1 MMSVLTG
8 RFAMLK
14 RTAGYS
20 DLLFTFRGLPRRP
33 VWVGWLTA
41 AVFAQGSPEHYRL
54 TVPVFRLSVVY
65 LEWAQQVGERPG
77 MQKYYPIYP
86 CGDARQGSRIFR
98 RRPDM
103 A

>member
-8 RFAMLK
+8 RYAMLK

-41 AVFAQGSPEHYRL
+41 AVFAQRFPEHYRL
-54 TVPVFRLSVVY
+54 TVPVFRLSVVSPDR
-65 LEWAQQVGERPG
+65 AQQAGERPG
-77 MQKYYPIYP
+77 MQKHYPIYP

>member
-8 RFAMLK
+8 RYAMLK

-41 AVFAQGSPEHYRL
+41 AVFAQRFPEHYRL
-54 TVPVFRLSVVY
+54 TVPVFRLSVVSPDRP
-65 LEWAQQVGERPG
+65 AGFTCTPAHSAGDVQQNGTLLAPV
-77 MQKYYPIYP
+77 
-86 CGDARQGSRIFR
+86 
-98 RRPDM
+98 
-103 A
+103 

>member
-1 MMSVLTG
+1 
-8 RFAMLK
+8 MLK

-33 VWVGWLTA
+33 VWAGWLTA
-41 AVFAQGSPEHYRL
+41 AVFAQYSPEHYRL
-54 TVPVFRLSVVY
+54 TVPVFRLSAFSPAGES
-65 LEWAQQVGERPG
+65 LADERPG
-77 MQKYYPIYP
+77 MQKHYLIYP